1 MNKQTVIKKLNE
13 MMNIELNG
21 AMKYIQYSYFVFG
34 VRRKP
39 IVEFLRE
46 QAEESIGH
54 AMKVG
59 DKIVAL
65 GGNPTVTV
73 NEDLK
78 ARKITIEQ
86 ILKESILIETKALN
100 GYMNILKDVEDD
112 VVMDG
117 FIRDFVTEE
126 SGHLEEVEKMIRE

>member
-1 MNKQTVIKKLNE
+1 MAFAANQSSN
-13 MMNIELNG
+13 
-21 AMKYIQYSYFVFG
+21 
-34 VRRKP
+34 
-39 IVEFLRE
+39 FLRE